1 MKGCNFNE
9 RTCINFT
16 MRDTYIGGTT
26 MSTKKVSSTNLTKD
40 EKEAVKARYKETTS
54 LSQYV
59 MELTQN
65 KPEINLVEVMKH
77 LPQFV
82 DSLSPIES
90 TVFKMYYL
98 QELSISQI
106 TGMEFIDRCMTT
118 EKVLKSTDKKFREW
132 LRNFYL

>member
-1 MKGCNFNE
+1 
-9 RTCINFT
+9 
-16 MRDTYIGGTT
+16 